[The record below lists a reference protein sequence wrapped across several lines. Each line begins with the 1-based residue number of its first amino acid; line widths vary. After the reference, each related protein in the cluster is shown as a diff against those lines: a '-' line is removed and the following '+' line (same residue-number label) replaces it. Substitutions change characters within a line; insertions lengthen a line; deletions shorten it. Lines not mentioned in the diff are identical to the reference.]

1 MGGSSFSS
9 DQSVAHATG
18 TAQMVA
24 VGGTGKT
31 NRTRLTSI
39 QGKGNNA
46 NGSIIFR
53 SGGATG
59 DIIATYLFG
68 EEGLDMYLPGNGILF
83 EDGIHATI
91 AGTGG
96 VTITFT

>member
-1 MGGSSFSS
+1 MSGGGSFTS
-9 DQSVAHATG
+9 DQSVAHATA

-24 VGGTGKT
+24 Q
-31 NRTRLTSI
+31 NRRARLTSI
-39 QGKGNNA
+39 QGKGNSA
-46 NGSIIFR
+46 TASIVFK
-53 SGGATG
+53 SGGASGTT
-59 DIIATYLFG
+59 IATYLFG
-68 EEGLDMYLPGNGILF
+68 EEGLDMYLPGSGILF

>member
-9 DQSVAHATG
+9 DQSVAHATA

-24 VGGTGKT
+24 IGGTGKT
-31 NRTRLTSI
+31 NRSRLTSI
-39 QGKGNNA
+39 QAKGA
-46 NGSIIFR
+46 TNGSIIFR

-59 DIIATYLFG
+59 TIIATYLFDT
-68 EEGLDMYLPGNGILF
+68 EGLDMYLPGNGILF

-91 AGTGG
+91 ANTAG

>member
-9 DQSVAHATG
+9 DQSVAHATA

-24 VGGTGKT
+24 IGG
-31 NRTRLTSI
+31 RARLTSI
-39 QGKGNNA
+39 QAKGA
-46 NGSIIFR
+46 TNGSIIFR

-59 DIIATYLFG
+59 DVIATFLFDT
-68 EEGLDMYLPGNGILF
+68 EGLEVYVPGNDIF
-83 EDGIHATI
+83 FTDGIHATI
-91 AGTGG
+91 ANTAG

>member
-9 DQSVAHATG
+9 DQSVAHATA

-24 VGGTGKT
+24 IGG
-31 NRTRLTSI
+31 RARLTSI
-39 QGKGNNA
+39 QAKGA
-46 NGSIIFR
+46 TNGSIIFK

-59 DIIATYLFG
+59 DVIATFLFDT
-68 EEGLDMYLPGNGILF
+68 EGLEVYVPGNGIF
-83 EDGIHATI
+83 FTDGIHATI
-91 AGTGG
+91 ANTAG